1 MGLISE
7 QINCYYYGYQ
17 TDPVAFDTEQR
28 VLDLLA
34 SDLLKSEL
42 DEKVCIANLGERVKY
57 QSIREAFDEHYFTNS
72 FSISRTS
79 INHRSKAIKSKFNK
93 I

>member
-34 SDLLKSEL
+34 TDLLKSEL
-42 DEKVCIANLGERVKY
+42 DEKVCIAKERELNRL
-57 QSIREAFDEHYFTNS
+57 SIDES
-72 FSISRTS
+72 GV
-79 INHRSKAIKSKFNK
+79 
-93 I
+93 